1 MRRLFAMFF
10 GFGLGLA
17 AMFMAFQVHVVKT
30 DSDWHFVKKQETQF
44 ADFYVDIRKWDRE
57 EWARHPD
64 FQKALVEAGKT
75 ELLPTPDPE
84 DILNDAM
91 RSWDTAK
98 RVLEAVRK

>member
-30 DSDWHFVKKQETQF
+30 DADWHFVKKQETQF
-44 ADFYVDIRKWDRE
+44 ADFYVDIRKWDLE
-57 EWARHPD
+57 EWGRHPD
-64 FQKALVEAGKT
+64 FQAALVEAGKT
-75 ELLPTPDPE
+75 ELLPTPQPE

-91 RSWDTAK
+91 RHWDTAK
-98 RVLEAVRK
+98 RVREAARQ

>member
-10 GFGLGLA
+10 GFGLGLV

-30 DSDWHFVKKQETQF
+30 DTDWHFVKKQETQF

-57 EWARHPD
+57 EWGRHPG

-75 ELLPTPDPE
+75 DLLPTPEPE

-91 RSWDTAK
+91 RHWDTAK
-98 RVLEAVRK
+98 RVLEAARQ

>member
-30 DSDWHFVKKQETQF
+30 ESDWHFVKKQETQF

-57 EWARHPD
+57 EWDKHPELQD
-64 FQKALVEAGKT
+64 ALAAAGKT
-75 ELLPTPDPE
+75 DLLPTPQPE
-84 DILNDAM
+84 DILEDAM
-91 RSWDTAK
+91 RHWDTAK
-98 RVLEAVRK
+98 RVLEAARQ

>member
-1 MRRLFAMFF
+1 MRRLIAMFF

-57 EWARHPD
+57 EWGRHPE
-64 FQKALVEAGKT
+64 FQKALFEAGKT